1 MGKKRYYKR
10 RRELPKDGY
19 LGALLRML
27 PVVLMVGFV
36 PLIVR
41 QYQYETKLMQY
52 AWFGSKEIDY
62 EFFLASKSTVLMLLL
77 FVMAGCILM
86 RFWKEKRKIPFL
98 KILIPLFVYGIF
110 ALLSA
115 CCSVNPGFSFSGGYE
130 HFETIWVLL
139 SYVLVVYYVF
149 LYAQTEMEL
158 QVVADAICFGAT
170 VIGILGT
177 LQGLGFDFLAN
188 GVVQKL
194 VTTDWF
200 LNAIGGRL
208 LLNFPDNHALATL
221 YNPNYM
227 GVYGSFVLP
236 FLTMLLLFEKDKWRR
251 IWHLADF
258 VLLAVALL
266 SSRSRAGLI
275 AAVLALCV
283 AVVLCA
289 KKMVKLWYLT
299 IPAINFG
306 IVLLLLVNAYNDNLI
321 FDRLQGIFMP
331 DTKAEVAEFVAE
343 DGTVVR
349 ETGLTELYTTEDGVV
364 LRYNEVAAKVSLYV
378 EGEMYGFYAFGE
390 DDEQIEM
397 VPDEEAVFSL
407 QHPALSDVKIQL
419 YPLEDRVAF
428 LIQADGPWLFTN
440 NQVKGK
446 YQYVVLYGEE
456 GEWVIKETDMTPG
469 KQIGFKNRQKMFSG
483 RGHIWSRTIPLL
495 LDHIFIG
502 SGPDTFLLE
511 YPHTDFLAMKQN
523 GFERQIMTKPHSMY
537 LQVGV
542 QTGVVSL
549 LCILV
554 FYVWYAVWSI
564 RLYAFRKLE
573 NVAEGFGIAAFIGS
587 IGYMISGISND
598 SMVVTAPVFWGMIGL
613 GIAANAMVDKL
624 RKKKEA

>member
-1 MGKKRYYKR
+1 
-10 RRELPKDGY
+10 
-19 LGALLRML
+19 
-27 PVVLMVGFV
+27 
-36 PLIVR
+36 
-41 QYQYETKLMQY
+41 
-52 AWFGSKEIDY
+52 
-62 EFFLASKSTVLMLLL
+62 
-77 FVMAGCILM
+77 
-86 RFWKEKRKIPFL
+86 
-98 KILIPLFVYGIF
+98 
-110 ALLSA
+110 
-115 CCSVNPGFSFSGGYE
+115 
-130 HFETIWVLL
+130 
-139 SYVLVVYYVF
+139 
-149 LYAQTEMEL
+149 
-158 QVVADAICFGAT
+158 
-170 VIGILGT
+170 
-177 LQGLGFDFLAN
+177 
-188 GVVQKL
+188 
-194 VTTDWF
+194 
-200 LNAIGGRL
+200 
-208 LLNFPDNHALATL
+208 
-221 YNPNYM
+221 
-227 GVYGSFVLP
+227 
-236 FLTMLLLFEKDKWRR
+236 
-251 IWHLADF
+251 
-258 VLLAVALL
+258 
-266 SSRSRAGLI
+266 
-275 AAVLALCV
+275 
-283 AVVLCA
+283 
-289 KKMVKLWYLT
+289 MVKLWYLT

-446 YQYVVLYGEE
+446 YQYVVFYGEE
-456 GEWVIKETDMTPG
+456 GERVIKETDMTPG

-495 LDHIFIG
+495 LDHILIG

-542 QTGVVSL
+542 QTGAVSL

-554 FYVWYAVWSI
+554 FYAWYAVWSL

-573 NVAEGFGIAAFIGS
+573 YVTEGFGIAAFIGS

>member
-110 ALLSA
+110 AFLSA

-149 LYAQTEMEL
+149 LYAQNETEL

-200 LNAIGGRL
+200 LKAIGGKL

-349 ETGLTELYTTEDGVV
+349 ETGLTELYTMEDGVV

-446 YQYVVLYGEE
+446 YQYVVFYGEE
-456 GEWVIKETDMTPG
+456 GERVIKETDMTPG

-613 GIAANAMVDKL
+613 GIAANAMVEKL
-624 RKKKEA
+624 RQKKEA

>member
-1 MGKKRYYKR
+1 
-10 RRELPKDGY
+10 
-19 LGALLRML
+19 
-27 PVVLMVGFV
+27 
-36 PLIVR
+36 
-41 QYQYETKLMQY
+41 
-52 AWFGSKEIDY
+52 
-62 EFFLASKSTVLMLLL
+62 
-77 FVMAGCILM
+77 
-86 RFWKEKRKIPFL
+86 
-98 KILIPLFVYGIF
+98 
-110 ALLSA
+110 
-115 CCSVNPGFSFSGGYE
+115 
-130 HFETIWVLL
+130 
-139 SYVLVVYYVF
+139 
-149 LYAQTEMEL
+149 
-158 QVVADAICFGAT
+158 
-170 VIGILGT
+170 
-177 LQGLGFDFLAN
+177 
-188 GVVQKL
+188 
-194 VTTDWF
+194 
-200 LNAIGGRL
+200 
-208 LLNFPDNHALATL
+208 
-221 YNPNYM
+221 
-227 GVYGSFVLP
+227 
-236 FLTMLLLFEKDKWRR
+236 
-251 IWHLADF
+251 
-258 VLLAVALL
+258 
-266 SSRSRAGLI
+266 
-275 AAVLALCV
+275 
-283 AVVLCA
+283 
-289 KKMVKLWYLT
+289 
-299 IPAINFG
+299 
-306 IVLLLLVNAYNDNLI
+306 
-321 FDRLQGIFMP
+321 
-331 DTKAEVAEFVAE
+331 
-343 DGTVVR
+343 
-349 ETGLTELYTTEDGVV
+349 
-364 LRYNEVAAKVSLYV
+364 
-378 EGEMYGFYAFGE
+378 
-390 DDEQIEM
+390 M

-446 YQYVVLYGEE
+446 YQHVVFYGEE
-456 GEWVIKETDMTPG
+456 GERVIKETDMTPG